1 VKWIADFVSSFMLKI
16 LPAAEIRALDA
27 YTIKHRPIASIDLME
42 RACRAFT
49 KAFAGLFDNRYTV
62 AIVCGTG
69 NNGGDGVGIARLLND
84 MGYRVVVYVVRGSA
98 TPSIDFQINHDR
110 ARRNHIKLVDFD
122 GENGGLNLDGSDVI
136 IDAVF
141 GSGLSR
147 PAEGIYA
154 KAIASINLAA
164 KPTVAVD
171 IPSGLMTDGL
181 SKEPIVKAS
190 YTISFQLPKLAFLL
204 PESHRFVGYWSCV
217 DIGLDKSFIK
227 RATVR
232 HFLIRPKDARKWLR
246 PRSIFDHKGTFGHAL
261 IIAGSAGKIGAAVL
275 SGRAAM
281 RAGVGLLTVHVP
293 SCGYGILQTA
303 LPEAMVSVDAN
314 EAVFSAVPDISKY
327 TAVGIGPGLG
337 VDDKTARALGDIL
350 PYFDKPIVIDADAL
364 NILASERELLHM
376 VPRNSIITPHPGEF
390 RRLVGSWSDDFE
402 KLEKLRDLA
411 RRLTTYVVLKGA
423 YTTICS
429 PDGTIYFN
437 STGNPGMATGGSG
450 DVLTG
455 VITALLA
462 QGYDSLTASLLGVYV
477 HGLAGDLAL
486 PDRGMK
492 GMIASDIVETL
503 PAAFRHLENA

>member
-1 VKWIADFVSSFMLKI
+1 
-16 LPAAEIRALDA
+16 
-27 YTIKHRPIASIDLME
+27 
-42 RACRAFT
+42 
-49 KAFAGLFDNRYTV
+49 
-62 AIVCGTG
+62 
-69 NNGGDGVGIARLLND
+69 
-84 MGYRVVVYVVRGSA
+84 
-98 TPSIDFQINHDR
+98 
-110 ARRNHIKLVDFD
+110 
-122 GENGGLNLDGSDVI
+122 
-136 IDAVF
+136 
-141 GSGLSR
+141 
-147 PAEGIYA
+147 
-154 KAIASINLAA
+154 
-164 KPTVAVD
+164 
-171 IPSGLMTDGL
+171 
-181 SKEPIVKAS
+181 
-190 YTISFQLPKLAFLL
+190 
-204 PESHRFVGYWSCV
+204 
-217 DIGLDKSFIK
+217 
-227 RATVR
+227 
-232 HFLIRPKDARKWLR
+232 
-246 PRSIFDHKGTFGHAL
+246 
-261 IIAGSAGKIGAAVL
+261 
-275 SGRAAM
+275 
-281 RAGVGLLTVHVP
+281 
-293 SCGYGILQTA
+293 
-303 LPEAMVSVDAN
+303 MVSVDAN